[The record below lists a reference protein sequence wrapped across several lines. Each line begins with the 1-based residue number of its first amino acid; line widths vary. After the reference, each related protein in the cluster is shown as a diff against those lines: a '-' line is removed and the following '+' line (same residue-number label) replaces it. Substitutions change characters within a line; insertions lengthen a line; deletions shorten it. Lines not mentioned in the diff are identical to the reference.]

1 MPVWIISSAASAWG
15 LVMAL
20 APILQIK
27 RMVRQGSSRD
37 VSLGYFSLLIPGFLL
52 WVAHGYAT
60 ADAFLIV
67 PNALAALTAA
77 ALIGVAVWL
86 RSNPRPEEGP
96 LPPESRMSR

>member
-1 MPVWIISSAASAWG
+1 MPIWIISSAASVWG

-37 VSLGYFSLLIPGFLL
+37 ISLGYFFLLIPGFLL

-60 ADAFLIV
+60 ADIFLIV
-67 PNALAALTAA
+67 PNALAALTATM
-77 ALIGVAVWL
+77 LIGIAVWL
-86 RSNPRPEEGP
+86 RQNPRPEEGSP
-96 LPPESRMSR
+96 PPEARMPR